1 MANLPH
7 IFRGMGE
14 RAALRALPALV
25 DKVRTGHRTDIVLE
39 GCGLTAVPEAL
50 RGLTLLR
57 RLDLGDNRLT
67 ALPAWLGELT
77 GLELLTLRANRLGVL
92 PDSVGAL
99 AGLRVL
105 DIGHNRL
112 VTLPDA
118 MSRLSSLER
127 LSLEGNRFTTVPGA
141 VTSLTGVISLHLGT
155 NRLVELPDD
164 LRGLARLEE
173 LYLQGNRL
181 GALPGSV
188 ADLTTLWILDLTGNR
203 LTTLPDALD
212 SLTQLRVL
220 RLSDNRLA
228 MVPPVVCQLVGL
240 ESLHLACN
248 GLSAIPDAIG
258 ALPKLVRLDVTDN
271 HLTMLPKPL
280 SRLRALE
287 IGGNPMSPLPPQPPQ
302 TLNLERRSAQY
313 NEVIGALMGWGWHGG
328 KDGIDDM
335 QYALS
340 RLPHLAGKERTDA
353 EDLAISLVRQGG
365 TYFAHVLGMARCTRA
380 LPLLRDIA
388 TDPAARALSRLEAAE
403 GLILMDPAAGRA
415 VAIDILHDTT
425 IDRTIR
431 QDAMRL
437 LTEHPSS
444 EAKRALEQVLEDPDR
459 HIRSEAEWRLHT
471 MRQTRTPPGPRR
483 SH

>member
-1 MANLPH
+1 MADLPH
-7 IFRGMGE
+7 IYRGMGE

-25 DKVRTGHRTDIVLE
+25 DKVRTGRRTDIVLA

-67 ALPAWLGELT
+67 AVPAWLGELT
-77 GLELLTLRANRLGVL
+77 GLERLTLRANRLGVL

-99 AGLRVL
+99 ARLQML

-118 MSRLSSLER
+118 TSRLSSLER
-127 LSLEGNRFTTVPGA
+127 LSLEDNRVTTVPWA
-141 VTSLTGVISLHLGT
+141 VTSMTGLISLHLGT

-173 LYLQGNRL
+173 LYLQGNRID
-181 GALPGSV
+181 ALPGSV
-188 ADLTTLWILDLTGNR
+188 ADLTTLWMLDLTGNR

-212 SLTQLRVL
+212 SLTQLRAL
-220 RLSDNRLA
+220 RLSDNQLA
-228 MVPPVVCQLVGL
+228 LVPPVVCRLVGL

-248 GLSAIPDAIG
+248 ELSAIPDTLG
-258 ALPKLVRLDVTDN
+258 ALPKLVRLDVTNN
-271 HLTMLPKPL
+271 HLTTLPKPL
-280 SRLRALE
+280 TRLRALE
-287 IGGNPMSPLPPQPPQ
+287 TGGNPMSPWPPPPPQ
-302 TLNLERRSAQY
+302 TLNLERRSAPY
-313 NEVIGALMGWGWHGG
+313 NEVISALMGWGWRGG

-335 QYALS
+335 EYALR
-340 RLPHLAGKERTDA
+340 RLPHLTGNERTDA
-353 EDLAISLVRQGG
+353 EDLAISLVREGG
-365 TYFAHVLGMARCTRA
+365 TYFAHVLGLARCTRA
-380 LPLLRDIA
+380 VPLLRETA
-388 TDPAARALSRLEAAE
+388 TDPSVAPLRRLQAAQ

-425 IDRTIR
+425 TDQTSR

-437 LTEHPSS
+437 LAEHPS
-444 EAKRALEQVLEDPDR
+444 ADARRALEQALEDPDR

-471 MRQTRTPPGPRR
+471 IRQSPKGLGEVTR
-483 SH
+483 